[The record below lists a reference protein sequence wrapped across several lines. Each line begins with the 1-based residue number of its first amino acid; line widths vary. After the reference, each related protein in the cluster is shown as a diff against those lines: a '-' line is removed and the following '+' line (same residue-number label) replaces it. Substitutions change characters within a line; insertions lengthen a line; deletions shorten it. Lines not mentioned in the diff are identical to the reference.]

1 MKGLDKFQAHFA
13 NAQEQY
19 GLIGGAAAHLVLTG
33 AGFDPRATKDLDVVL
48 CIEAINA
55 GFYELLWKFIEAGGY
70 SARERSSGEREFY
83 RFHTPGTV
91 GYPKMLEIFS
101 RKPEGVTLPQGAVLT
116 PVPDAD
122 DILSLSAIILDDNYY
137 ALLQAQN
144 RIVDGVRVLDEK
156 ALIPF
161 KARAH
166 IDLKARYEAGDGKI
180 KPDDIAKHRS
190 DVFRLAQLLPA
201 DAVIELADAVSE
213 DLARFLD
220 LAAAA
225 ADLNTFGVEKDVAI
239 ARLRTA
245 YNTR

>member
-1 MKGLDKFQAHFA
+1 MRGLDKFQSHFA
-13 NAQEQY
+13 NAREQY
-19 GLIGGAAAHLVLTG
+19 VLIGGAAAHLVLTD
-33 AGFDPRATKDLDVVL
+33 AGFDPRATKDLDIVL
-48 CIEAINA
+48 CIEAIDSA
-55 GFYELLWKFIEAGGY
+55 FYGLLWALIEAGGY

-83 RFHTPGTV
+83 RFHKPGTD

-101 RKPEGVTLPQGAVLT
+101 RKPAGVTLPEGAVLT

-144 RIVDGVRVLDEK
+144 RIVDGVRVLDER

-166 IDLKARYEAGDGKI
+166 IDLKARHEAGDEKV
-180 KPDDIAKHRS
+180 KLEDIAKHRS

-201 DAVIELADAVSE
+201 NAKIELPDTVSE

-220 LAAAA
+220 LAAG
-225 ADLNTFGVEKDVAI
+225 ADKLDTFGVEKDVAI
-239 ARLRTA
+239 ARLRAA
-245 YNTR
+245 YGTR